1 MKLFENMKK
10 LEQLGERLANN
21 TQTLEDRKY
30 LSECLTK
37 LCCGHDAY
45 RTFGIASSGSI
56 RRTDYPKHRRLE
68 SAFRMIMAYLDENE
82 YKLTIK
88 NKTYISDKKL
98 LLKQAIYTTAKKL
111 SLNPSSL
118 NTQWKDKKYKHL
130 KTLYF

>member
-10 LEQLGERLANN
+10 LEQLGERLSNN
-21 TQTLEDRKY
+21 TQTLEDRNY
-30 LSECLTK
+30 LAQCLMK

-45 RTFGIASSGSI
+45 RIFGITSTGSI

-68 SAFRMIMAYLDENE
+68 SAFRMIMAYIDENE
-82 YKLTIK
+82 YKLKIK
-88 NKTYISDKKL
+88 DATYVSDKKL
-98 LLKQAIYTTAKKL
+98 LLKEAIYKTAKKL
-111 SLNPSSL
+111 NINPSSL